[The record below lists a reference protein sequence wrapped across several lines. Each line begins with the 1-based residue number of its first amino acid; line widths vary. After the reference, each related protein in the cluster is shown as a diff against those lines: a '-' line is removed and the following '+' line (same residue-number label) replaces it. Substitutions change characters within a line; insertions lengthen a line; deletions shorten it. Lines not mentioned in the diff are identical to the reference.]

1 MIYHASILLYVKIEI
16 DMLREEPAS
25 YYKERVLFLYRSMLM
40 INAFLTDK

>member
-25 YYKERVLFLYRSMLM
+25 YYKERVLFFVQIYAHDQQLFSR
-40 INAFLTDK
+40 